1 MLRPKF
7 SEAHLAWAPS
17 RMPGPGRDD
26 RPRSHQREHSDKM
39 GKPKE
44 LKDKMFSAAVIKMSF
59 RLRGDEASPAF
70 LAVFPGVLR
79 DLHLDDADVERY
91 IEENREIVEKAAR
104 GHSPAPG

>member
-1 MLRPKF
+1 
-7 SEAHLAWAPS
+7 
-17 RMPGPGRDD
+17 
-26 RPRSHQREHSDKM
+26 M

-44 LKDKMFSAAVIKMSF
+44 LKDKMFSAAVLKMSF

-79 DLHLDDADVERY
+79 DLKLDDDELERY
-91 IEENREIVEKAAR
+91 IEQNREAVEKAAR